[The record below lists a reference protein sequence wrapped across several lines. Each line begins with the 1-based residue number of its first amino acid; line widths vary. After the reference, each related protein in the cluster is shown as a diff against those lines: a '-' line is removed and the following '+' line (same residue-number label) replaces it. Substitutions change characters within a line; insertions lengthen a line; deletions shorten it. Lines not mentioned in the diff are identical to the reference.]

1 MFWQKTE
8 GLGRLPSSSKLGIT
22 AFLLIA
28 GIGYLL
34 GFANIYLTYS
44 PIDQQPGMSITDVRV
59 AFSGSP
65 EGTALERAIDG
76 TMREYFGSDAEY
88 GQVKD
93 WLKAGA
99 PKGSFDGV
107 AAVFAGSC
115 GSCHSADAAVAGVIT
130 DTYTGLQPQLERD
143 TGKSVPRLVSISHT
157 HVLATLPVI
166 FLLCLVFAFTL
177 QRETVK
183 TVVILFSFLA
193 IVLDIGSWWL
203 AKFVPALAPLVI
215 IGGVCL
221 ALSFL
226 VLILLSLHDLW
237 LRRRA

>member
-8 GLGRLPSSSKLGIT
+8 GLGKLPGSSKLGIT
-22 AFLLIA
+22 AFLILA

-44 PIDQQPGMSITDVRV
+44 PIDGKPGMSITDVRT
-59 AFSGSP
+59 AFSGST
-65 EGTALERAIDG
+65 EGTKLQRAIDG
-76 TMREYFGSDAEY
+76 TMREYFGSDADHKL
-88 GQVKD
+88 VKD
-93 WLKAGA
+93 WLLAGA
-99 PKGSFDGV
+99 PEAS
-107 AAVFAGSC
+107 FAGVKTVLAASC
-115 GSCHSADAAVAGVIT
+115 GSCHSASAATAGAVT
-130 DTYTGLQPQLERD
+130 DTYADVQPLIQRD

-177 QRETVK
+177 QRELVK
-183 TVVILFSFLA
+183 TVVILFSFFA

-215 IGGVCL
+215 IGGIFL

-226 VLILLSLHDLW
+226 VLIVLSLHDLW
-237 LRRRA
+237 LRRKA